1 MPETF
6 QKRSLSHI
14 FSVNGDFHFMW
25 QNAQG
30 IPDLPDLTHPQEL
43 ISLGQQLLGSLLTI
57 SLVVSALGVA
67 IALLSFAL
75 NRYEVEGK
83 SFLGEWVNR
92 YSSLL
97 KAFLHGILVLTLL
110 VVGFLFCSTLANR
123 YHHWEQ
129 ASIAKIAASV
139 EGEKLEQPA
148 PKVRYVVEEPYSYFS
163 NVDGKLVKV
172 QDTQQVNRF
181 LALTSSEIQVNIDQ
195 IRNLQV
201 SDRNNYRIDFAAS
214 YQFTNSLPQ
223 AQEIFFEIS
232 PPYSYSLL
240 QNFRV
245 EQEGKRLE
253 PTNPGS
259 YSFPLRLAPQQSTS
273 FRVMYQAQGAP
284 RWVYSA
290 SGELLSN
297 FRLTVNAN
305 FPNADF
311 ASGIAPTEI
320 KNEEKGTVFI
330 WVFEDNV
337 SVANPFGVFTST
349 APVLNTGILPR
360 LLLLAPGVFLWW
372 LLLLYLSLPMTWR
385 NVALAGALFF
395 ACILALT
402 YLSRIMDVRVAWSG
416 ISLVLSILV
425 WGLGTNRNASLAAII
440 CTISGA
446 ILPVLAL
453 IISYSGITLSLAGL
467 LSVTWLV
474 VRNWY
479 AFSSDQ

>member
-1 MPETF
+1 
-6 QKRSLSHI
+6 
-14 FSVNGDFHFMW
+14 MW

-43 ISLGQQLLGSLLTI
+43 ISLGQQLFGSLLTL
-57 SLVVSALGVA
+57 SLSLGALGVA
-67 IALLSFAL
+67 IALLGFAL

-83 SFLGEWVNR
+83 AFVGEWVER

-97 KAFLHGILVLTLL
+97 KAFLHGVLVLTLI

-123 YHHWEQ
+123 YHQWEQ
-129 ASIAKIAASV
+129 TSIAKIAASV

-148 PKVRYVVEEPYSYFS
+148 PKIRYIVEEPYSYFS

-172 QDTQQVNRF
+172 EDTQRVDRF

-201 SDRNNYRIDFAAS
+201 SDRSNYRIDFSAS
-214 YQFTNSLPQ
+214 YQVTNSLSE
-223 AQEIFFEIS
+223 AREFFFEIS

-245 EQEGKRLE
+245 EQAGKRLE
-253 PTNPGS
+253 PTNPGT
-259 YSFPLRLAPQQSTS
+259 YSFPLRLAPNQSTS

-297 FRLTVNAN
+297 FRLTVNTN

-311 ASGIAPTEI
+311 ASGIEPTEI
-320 KNEEKGTVFI
+320 KSEEKGTVFV
-330 WVFEDNV
+330 WKFEDNV

-372 LLLLYLSLPMTWR
+372 LLLLYLSLPMSWR

-402 YLSRIMDVRVAWSG
+402 YLSRIMDVRIAWSG
-416 ISLVLSILV
+416 ISVVWLILA
-425 WGLGTNRNASLAAII
+425 WGLGTHRNASLAAII

-446 ILPVLAL
+446 ILPILGL

-474 VRNWY
+474 ARNWY
-479 AFSSDQ
+479 AFNSDLGNR

>member
-1 MPETF
+1 MVETF
-6 QKRSLSHI
+6 QKCSLSHRV
-14 FSVNGDFHFMW
+14 SVNGDFPCMW
-25 QNAQG
+25 QNSQG
-30 IPDLPDLTHPQEL
+30 IPNLPDLTHPQEL
-43 ISLGQQLLGSLLTI
+43 INLGQQLLGSLLTV
-57 SLVVSALGVA
+57 SLLVSALGVA
-67 IALLSFAL
+67 IALLGFAL
-75 NRYEVEGK
+75 NRYEIEGK
-83 SFLGEWVNR
+83 SFVREWVER
-92 YSSLL
+92 YSLLL

-110 VVGFLFCSTLANR
+110 IVGFLFCSTLANR

-139 EGEKLEQPA
+139 EGAKLEQPA

-163 NVDGKLVKV
+163 NIDGKLVKV
-172 QDTQQVNRF
+172 QDTQRIDRF

-195 IRNLQV
+195 IRSLEV
-201 SDRNNYRIDFAAS
+201 SDRNNYRLDFSAS
-214 YQFTNSLPQ
+214 YQVTNSLLE

-259 YSFPLRLAPQQSTS
+259 YSFPLRLAPGQSTS
-273 FRVMYQAQGAP
+273 FRVLYQAQGAP

-305 FPNADF
+305 FPKADF

-320 KNEEKGTVFI
+320 KNEDNRTVFV

-337 SVANPFGVFTST
+337 SVANPFGIFTST
-349 APVLNTGILPR
+349 APILDTGILPR
-360 LLLLAPGVFLWW
+360 LLLLAPGIFLWW
-372 LLLLYLSLPMTWR
+372 LLLLYLSLPMSWR

-395 ACILALT
+395 ACLLALT
-402 YLSRIMDVRVAWSG
+402 YLSRIMDVRAAWSG
-416 ISLVLSILV
+416 ISLVWLILA
-425 WGLGTNRNASLAAII
+425 WGLGTNRNASVAAII
-440 CTISGA
+440 CTICGA
-446 ILPVLAL
+446 IVPVLGL
-453 IISYSGITLSLAGL
+453 IVSYSGITLSLAGL
-467 LSVTWLV
+467 LSVTWLM
-474 VRNWY
+474 VRKWY
-479 AFSSDQ
+479 AFSR